1 MKKLVHLTKRF
12 VLSLVPSQVHEI
24 ERQWVQSVLSPSELD
39 LWNKMMAQDQRHSV
53 MIGRRFVK
61 CRPTASQSEIAGALL
76 HDVGKSVARLGTFAR
91 MIATLVGPCTS
102 RFRQYHEHES
112 LGATMLRSIGSDEL
126 TISMVEGS
134 CVGDLRQALNRADDI

>member
-39 LWNKMMAQDQRHSV
+39 LWNKMMAQDRRHSV
-53 MIGRRFVK
+53 MVGRRFVK